1 MIYLNKYSELK
12 GEIVMFNILIV
23 DDEVKITQVIK
34 AYLEKENYQCIVAN
48 NGNDAIESFYNNN
61 FDLIILDRMLP
72 DISGEEI
79 CKKIRETSMVH
90 IIMLTAKIEDA
101 DRIEGFNTGCD
112 DYVCKPFNVKELVL
126 RAKAVFR
133 KMGGEN
139 KDILVF
145 SDELEINM
153 NSHEVKIRGQIITLT
168 NTEYKIL
175 LLFAKN
181 PNRVFTREQ
190 LLELTIDEHYE
201 KIDRIIDAHIK
212 NLRHKIELDTKKAK
226 IIQTVYGVGYKFGL

>member
-1 MIYLNKYSELK
+1 
-12 GEIVMFNILIV
+12 MFNILIV
-23 DDEVKITQVIK
+23 DDEKKITQVIK
-34 AYLEKENYQCIVAN
+34 AYLDKEGYNCIVAN
-48 NGNDAIESFYNNN
+48 NGEQALKYLTNNN

-72 DISGEEI
+72 DINGENI

-90 IIMLTAKIEDA
+90 IIMLTAKTEDE

-126 RAKAVFR
+126 RVKAVFR
-133 KMGGEN
+133 KLDIEK
-139 KDILVF
+139 KDVLKF
-145 SDELEINM
+145 SDELEINIS
-153 NSHEVKIRGQIITLT
+153 SHDVKVRGEKVVLT

-181 PNRVFTREQ
+181 PNRIFSREQ
-190 LLELTIDEHYE
+190 LLELAIDEHYE
-201 KIDRIIDAHIK
+201 KVDRIIDAHIK
-212 NLRHKIELDTKKAK
+212 NLRQKIELDTKKAK

>member
-1 MIYLNKYSELK
+1 
-12 GEIVMFNILIV
+12 MFNILIV
-23 DDEVKITQVIK
+23 DDEKKITQVVK
-34 AYLEKENYQCIVAN
+34 AYLDKEGYNCIAAN
-48 NGNDAIESFYNNN
+48 NGEQALKYLTNKN

-72 DISGEEI
+72 DINGESI

-90 IIMLTAKIEDA
+90 IIMLTAKTEYE

-126 RAKAVFR
+126 RVKAVFR
-133 KMGGEN
+133 KLDMEK
-139 KDILVF
+139 KDALKF

-153 NSHEVKIRGQIITLT
+153 LSHDVKVRGEKVVLT

-181 PNRVFTREQ
+181 PNRIFSREQ
-190 LLELTIDEHYE
+190 LLELAIDEHYE
-201 KIDRIIDAHIK
+201 KVDRIIDAHIK
-212 NLRHKIELDTKKAK
+212 NLRQKIELDTKKAK

>member
-1 MIYLNKYSELK
+1 
-12 GEIVMFNILIV
+12 MFNILIV
-23 DDEVKITQVIK
+23 DDEKKITQVVK
-34 AYLEKENYQCIVAN
+34 AYLDKEGYNCVVAN
-48 NGNDAIESFYNNN
+48 NGEQALKYLTNNN

-72 DISGEEI
+72 DIKGESI

-90 IIMLTAKIEDA
+90 IIMLTAKTEDE
-101 DRIEGFNTGCD
+101 DRIEGFNIGCD

-126 RAKAVFR
+126 RVKAVFR
-133 KMGGEN
+133 KLDIEK
-139 KDILVF
+139 KDVLKF

-153 NSHEVKIRGQIITLT
+153 LSHDVKVRGEKIVLT

-181 PNRVFTREQ
+181 PNRIFSREQ
-190 LLELTIDEHYE
+190 LLELAIDEHYE
-201 KIDRIIDAHIK
+201 KVDRIIDAHIK
-212 NLRHKIELDTKKAK
+212 NLRQKIELDTKKAK

>member
-1 MIYLNKYSELK
+1 
-12 GEIVMFNILIV
+12 MFNILIV
-23 DDEVKITQVIK
+23 DDENKITQVVK
-34 AYLEKENYQCIVAN
+34 AYLDKEGYNCIAAN
-48 NGNDAIESFYNNN
+48 NGEQALKYLTNNN

-72 DISGEEI
+72 DINGESI

-90 IIMLTAKIEDA
+90 IIMLTAKTEDE
-101 DRIEGFNTGCD
+101 DRIEGFNIGCD

-126 RAKAVFR
+126 RVKAVFR
-133 KMGGEN
+133 KLDIEK
-139 KDILVF
+139 KDVLKF

-153 NSHEVKIRGQIITLT
+153 SSHDVKVRGEKVVLT

-181 PNRVFTREQ
+181 PSRIFSREQ
-190 LLELTIDEHYE
+190 LLELAIDEHYE
-201 KIDRIIDAHIK
+201 KVDRIIDAHIK
-212 NLRHKIELDTKKAK
+212 NLRQKIELDTKKAK